1 MLDTQ
6 VLKDQQGMPM
16 GVFIPMKTWENIVFQ
31 YPDIELFNNDIP
43 QWEKDF
49 IDLRLNKAQ
58 RHPECLKPV
67 EMLLETL

>member
-1 MLDTQ
+1 MLNTQ